1 MVAKVHEQEIESGVG
16 EREGKG
22 EEQEVE
28 EEEEE
33 EEEEE
38 GSFNIKEYR
47 RPQKLEREE
56 HCTRGETFHVKPEG
70 NKLIINKLAAIS
82 KGNKIGVVNLTILIQ
97 LKNKGDWSNCK
108 RMCWCIQLIL
118 RKLDFQLF
126 FQPGNASVHVD
137 EFACDLQLLMLIS
150 FYSEF

>member
-1 MVAKVHEQEIESGVG
+1 MVAKVHVG

-33 EEEEE
+33 E

-47 RPQKLEREE
+47 RPLSVQKLEREE

-82 KGNKIGVVNLTILIQ
+82 KSNKIGVVNLTILIQ
-97 LKNKGDWSNCK
+97 LKNERDWINSK
-108 RMCWCIQLIL
+108 RVCWCTKLIFE
-118 RKLDFQLF
+118 KLDFQLF
-126 FQPGNASVHVD
+126 FQPGTASVHVD
-137 EFACDLQLLMLIS
+137 EFAHDLQLLMLMC